1 MSDGKY
7 LVHSIHEL
15 AKSDNCSDTVK
26 NLLRKDPT
34 LIYSLDAKGLTA
46 LHVAAFCGSLLICQE
61 LYTKGA
67 EVDFKRKDGMT
78 ATLIA
83 AMRGDD
89 KHIDC
94 VLDLIKY
101 GKANPNVIGPMGM
114 TVLHFLTMK
123 NRNSA
128 IIELIDDCDAK
139 VNIQTSEGNTILHLA
154 YKQDNLPLVDALIHR
169 GADKFLKNKAGKLPS
184 DMQSKQ
190 WGNIQKK

>member
-15 AKSDNCSDTVK
+15 AKSDNYSDTIK
-26 NLLRKDPT
+26 NLLKKDPK
-34 LIYSLDAKGLTA
+34 LVNSLDSKGLTA
-46 LHVAAFCGSLLICQE
+46 LHIASYCGSLRICQE
-61 LYTKGA
+61 LHKNGA

-94 VLDLIKY
+94 VLELIKH
-101 GKANPNVIGPMGM
+101 GKANPNIIGPMGM
-114 TVLHFLTMK
+114 TVLHFLAMK

-128 IIELIDDCDAK
+128 ILELIDDCDAK
-139 VNIQTSEGNTILHLA
+139 VNTQTVEGNTCLHIA
-154 YKQDNLPLVDALIHR
+154 YKQGNISLVDALIHR

-184 DMQSKQ
+184 DLQSK
-190 WGNIQKK
+190 